1 MSLTLPKLFDDK
13 TGVEEES
20 RLEAV
25 YLNRIATSMLKAM
38 ESDKGK
44 KLSRSLSMQKTSWV
58 KEELSDLGSEKIDN
72 IFLFSNLDGAI
83 ARFKEYV
90 LLKYEGNKKEF
101 QKWNRD
107 FEDLNLKHDL
117 ETVVISAIYEY
128 KYNRLIDGLNL
139 FVNPVANRNY
149 QKVEHDKKLEQLL
162 IQSNNSSRKTISTDL
177 SVEQHDKYDEV
188 FYNKAMPVIQENYPT
203 PLPCIGEKRELV
215 NRLIKLKELKV

>member
-90 LLKYEGNKKEF
+90 LSKYEKNKNEF
-101 QKWNRD
+101 RKWNKD
-107 FEDLNLKHDL
+107 FEDLDLQDDL

-162 IQSNNSSRKTISTDL
+162 IQSNKSSRKTISSDL

-188 FYNKAMPVIQENYPT
+188 FYNNAMPVIQEKYPI
-203 PLPCIGEKRELV
+203 PLPCIGEKRDLV